1 MRFLLMGCLFIF
13 ASNLGAQGVLVAWH
27 LGQAPV
33 VIELTATKN
42 LPAMQIS
49 GEFLPS
55 LPTADYELILYQVEN
70 RQQRL
75 TLMRELNANK
85 KVKFV
90 ELDAEVYTPSGL
102 LAPSHFKQLDLLD
115 TSGYPIQYACENF
128 PIAIIDTGI
137 NTLHPSLGQLNLFDV
152 RKNYINNYSDKN
164 AEDDDGHGTHIA
176 GLIAAFPTQY
186 ASGFWKKSW
195 VAGICSTATLHNMKA
210 LPKRMSGSL
219 SNVYAAFLDAANGG
233 VERFPIINASI
244 ETNNSRSLR
253 DVIKQLDAQGQFIV
267 AAAGNDGALMDN
279 NPRYPAAYT
288 NDFETVISVANTDAN
303 NRLAT
308 SSNYSYQL
316 VDFAAPGEALL
327 STWLNNNNGE
337 GLFKVASGTSMATPL
352 VSATLAA
359 LMQKYQYFNLPPAA
373 FRAALINSLTLD
385 IGLEKKLRYS
395 GILNTGAALEANAQ
409 DLFKP
414 TWFNFDW
421 VDYTDA
427 IYLKGYLLNEVTS
440 VVFINESSTSRK
452 ILDFSYDT
460 EKKGLLINL
469 PKDWREGYLQLTAST
484 QNLARL
490 DFTVMTNKALPLDAL
505 ICEND
510 DCSIIWNNYQVN
522 VIRQDGNKNTPWWLA
537 SRLQAG
543 EEVLVITGTDLS
555 ANWQFSFSGP
565 PRLSLVALQVDKKGE
580 GLQNLTLTDGYQL
593 NTNTHSANW
602 YLDQPE
608 KWSIIQAPL
617 QQLVLLPKIETKNV
631 TDEPDY
637 CYIATA
643 VYGDPFAPEVM
654 LLRQFRDKFLMKFSL
669 GRQFVSVYYAY
680 SPDFVA
686 WMEDKPRLQSLI
698 RWSLNLFISVYQF
711 LLLAFFR

>member
-1 MRFLLMGCLFIF
+1 MRFLLMSCLFIF

-27 LGQAPV
+27 LGQAPIV
-33 VIELTATKN
+33 VELTATNN
-42 LPAMQIS
+42 LPSMQIS
-49 GEFLPS
+49 GELLPS
-55 LPTADYELILYQVEN
+55 LPTADYELYLYQVTD

-85 KVKFV
+85 NVKFV
-90 ELDAEVYTPSGL
+90 ELDTEVYTPSGL

-128 PIAIIDTGI
+128 PIAVIDTGI
-137 NTLHPSLGQLNLFDV
+137 NTQHPSLGQLNLFDTK
-152 RKNYINNYSDKN
+152 KNYINNYVDNS
-164 AEDDDGHGTHIA
+164 AEDDDGHGTHVA

-186 ASGFWKKSW
+186 TSGFWQKSW

-210 LPKRMSGSL
+210 LPKKTSGNL

-233 VERFPIINASI
+233 AERFPIINASI

-253 DVIKQLDAQGQFIV
+253 DVIKKLDEQGQFVV
-267 AAAGNDGALMDN
+267 AAAGNDGDLMDN

-288 NDFETVISVANTDAN
+288 NDFETVISVANVDAN
-303 NRLAT
+303 NRLAV

-327 STWLNNNNGE
+327 STWLNNNGE

-385 IGLEKKLRYS
+385 VGLEKKLRYS
-395 GILNTGAALEANAQ
+395 GILNTGSALEANAQ

-414 TWFNFDW
+414 TWFNFQW
-421 VDYTDA
+421 VDNSDA
-427 IYLKGYLLNEVTS
+427 IYLKGHLLNEVSS
-440 VVFINESSTSRK
+440 VVFINKSSALK
-452 ILDFSYDT
+452 QMLDFSYDV

-469 PKDWREGYLQLTAST
+469 PKEWHEGYLQLTANT
-484 QNLARL
+484 QSLAPF
-490 DFTVMTNKALPLDAL
+490 DFTVMTNKALPSDAL
-505 ICEND
+505 VCEND
-510 DCSIIWNNYQVN
+510 DCSIIWKNYQVN
-522 VIRQDGNKNTPWWLA
+522 IIRQDGNKDTRWWLA
-537 SRLQAG
+537 NRLQAG

-555 ANWQFSFSGP
+555 ANWQFSFSGQ

-580 GLQNLTLTDGYQL
+580 GLQNLTLADGYQL
-593 NTNTHSANW
+593 NTNKYSANW

-608 KWSIIQAPL
+608 NWSLIQAPL
-617 QQLVLLPKIETKNV
+617 QQLVLLPKLELINTA
-631 TDEPDY
+631 DEADY

-643 VYGDPFAPEVM
+643 VYGDAFAPEVM
-654 LLRQFRDKFLMKFSL
+654 VLRQFRDNFLMKSTL

-698 RWSLNLFISVYQF
+698 RWWLNLFVSVYQF
-711 LLLAFFR
+711 LLLAFLR